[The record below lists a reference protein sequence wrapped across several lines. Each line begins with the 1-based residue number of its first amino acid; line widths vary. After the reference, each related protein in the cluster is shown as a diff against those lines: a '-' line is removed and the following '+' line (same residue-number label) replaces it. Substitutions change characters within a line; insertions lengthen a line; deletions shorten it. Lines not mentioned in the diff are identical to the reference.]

1 MTILQDL
8 RFAMRRLSKSPGFTL
23 VAVVSLALGVG
34 ANTAIFSLV
43 NTVLLRPLPVARP
56 ERLVS
61 VSVLGKDDSM
71 LAFSYPTYKDYRDRG
86 GDVLAG
92 LFAER
97 LAPVSLSRAGDNE
110 RVWGYLVTG
119 NYFEVLG
126 VSAARGRTFTS
137 EEDRAPLSAPVA
149 VLSHACWQRR
159 FGGDPAVVGRD
170 VLLNGHTFRVVGVM
184 PEGFA
189 GAEIVYTPEVW
200 VPMTMQEWIE
210 PGNAWLE
217 RRGTQNIFGVG
228 RLKDGVTREQA
239 EASLNVLAEQVGR
252 EYPDTNEG
260 QKIVLVPPGFIVPQ
274 LRGAVVGFAAVLMSA
289 VGLVLLIACTN
300 LANLLLARA
309 SSRRKEIA
317 LRVALGASRWR
328 LVRQLLTESLLLALA
343 GGAVGLLLAVWILG
357 LVAAYRPP
365 MDVPIWIE
373 AAVDWRV
380 LLFALGASLL
390 TTLLFGLAPA
400 LQATRTDLVPAL
412 KDVASQS
419 GRGRSRL
426 RSGLVVA
433 QVTLSLVLLVAAGLT
448 LRALARLQTASP
460 GFEVENGLVASFD
473 LGLQGY
479 DKARGRE
486 FQRRLVE
493 RVRALP
499 GVRAA
504 SLTDLFP
511 LSLNYTTNDVYV
523 EGRPG
528 ARGANVPLAMV
539 GSVEHEY
546 FGAMGIQVV
555 PARPLGARDDEHS
568 PRVVVV
574 NETFARRFFPGPDP
588 AREAVGKRMSFEGD
602 GGPWAEVVG
611 VAKDGKYWTIG
622 EAPQL
627 FVYSPLAQ
635 SYGSTVTLVART
647 AGGDPRALIPALNAE
662 VRALDPALPLYD
674 VKTVE
679 EHMGVSL
686 FPARVAAALLGGFGL
701 LALVLAAMGVYGV
714 VSYAAAQ
721 RTREIGIRVALGARR
736 RDVLRLVAG
745 RGMLLV
751 ALGVCLGLAGAL
763 ALTRFMEGVLY
774 GVSATDPV
782 TFALVVAVLLGVA
795 LLACLVPARRAT
807 KVDPMVALRYE

>member
-1 MTILQDL
+1 MRLLQDL
-8 RFAMRRLSKSPGFTL
+8 RVGVRRLLKSPGFTL
-23 VAVVSLALGVG
+23 VAVASLALGIG

-56 ERLVS
+56 ERLLS
-61 VSVLGKDDSM
+61 VSVVGKDDSM
-71 LAFSYPTYKDYRDRG
+71 LAFSYPTYKDYRDRS

-97 LAPVSLSRAGDNE
+97 LAPMSLSRASGNE

-137 EEDRAPLSAPVA
+137 EEDRAALSAPVA
-149 VLSHACWQRR
+149 VISHACWQRR

-170 VLLNGHTFRVVGVM
+170 VLLNGHPFRVVGVM

-189 GAEIVYTPEVW
+189 GTEIIYTPEVW
-200 VPMTMQEWIE
+200 VPMTMQAWIE
-210 PGNAWLE
+210 PGNEWLE
-217 RRGTQNIFGVG
+217 RRSTQNIFAVG
-228 RLKDGVTREQA
+228 RLKDGVTAEQA
-239 EASLNVLAEQVGR
+239 QASLNLLAEQVGR

-260 QKIVLVPPGFIVPQ
+260 QKIVLIPPGFILPQ
-274 LRGAVVGFAAVLMSA
+274 LRGAVVGFAAVLMGT

-309 SSRRKEIA
+309 SARRKEIA

-328 LVRQLLTESLLLALA
+328 LVRQLLTESFLLALA
-343 GGAVGLLLAVWILG
+343 GGAAGLLLAVWILG

-412 KDVASQS
+412 KDAAPQS
-419 GRGRSRL
+419 GRARARL
-426 RSGLVVA
+426 RSALVVA

-460 GFEVENGLVASFD
+460 GFAVENGLVASFD

-479 DKARGRE
+479 DEARGRE

-493 RVRALP
+493 RVRQLP

-511 LSLNYTTNDVYV
+511 LSLNYSSTDVYI

-528 ARGANVPLAMV
+528 ARGANVPIAMV
-539 GSVEHEY
+539 ASVEHGY
-546 FGAMGIQVV
+546 FDAMGIAVV
-555 PARPLGARDDEHS
+555 AGRPFGERDSSEA

-574 NETFARRFFPGPDP
+574 NETFARRFFPGADP
-588 AREAVGKRMSFEGD
+588 AREAVGKRMSFRGD
-602 GGPWAEVVG
+602 EGPWNEIVG

-622 EAPQL
+622 EAPQM
-627 FVYSPLAQ
+627 FVYAPLAQ
-635 SYGSTVTLVART
+635 SYSPAVTLVVRA
-647 AGGDPRALIPALNAE
+647 AGGDARALVPALNAE
-662 VRALDPALPLYD
+662 VRAIEPALPLYD
-674 VKTVE
+674 VKTIE

-686 FPARVAAALLGGFGL
+686 FPARVAATLLGGFGL

-721 RTREIGIRVALGARR
+721 RTREIGIRMALGAQR

-774 GVSATDPV
+774 GVSATDPL
-782 TFALVVAVLLGVA
+782 TFALVAALLLAVA
-795 LLACLVPARRAT
+795 LVACLVPARRAT

>member
-1 MTILQDL
+1 MRLLQDL
-8 RFAMRRLSKSPGFTL
+8 RFGSRRLLKSPGFTL
-23 VAVVSLALGVG
+23 IAVASLALGIG

-43 NTVLLRPLPVARP
+43 NTVLLRPLPVAKP

-71 LAFSYPTYKDYRDRG
+71 LAFSYPTYKDYRDRS

-97 LAPVSLSRAGDNE
+97 LAPMSLSRAGDNE
-110 RVWGYLVTG
+110 RVWGYLVSG

-126 VSAARGRTFTS
+126 VAAARGRTFTS
-137 EEDRAPLSAPVA
+137 DEDRTALSAPVA
-149 VLSHACWQRR
+149 VISHACWKRR
-159 FGGDPAVVGRD
+159 FGADPSVVGRD
-170 VLLNGHTFRVVGVM
+170 VLLNGHPFRVVGVM

-189 GAEIVYTPEVW
+189 GTEIIYTPEVW
-200 VPMTMQEWIE
+200 VPMTMQAWIE
-210 PGNAWLE
+210 PGNEWLE
-217 RRGTQNIFGVG
+217 RRGTQNIFAVG
-228 RLKDGVTREQA
+228 RLKDGVTAEQA
-239 EASLNVLAEQVGR
+239 QASLNLLAAQVGR

-260 QKIVLVPPGFIVPQ
+260 QKIILVPPGFIVPQ
-274 LRGAVVGFAAVLMSA
+274 LRGAVVGFAAVLTGTL
-289 VGLVLLIACTN
+289 GLVLLIACTN

-309 SSRRKEIA
+309 SARRKEIA
-317 LRVALGASRWR
+317 LCVALGASRWR
-328 LVRQLLTESLLLALA
+328 VMRQLLTESLLLALA
-343 GGAVGLLLAVWILG
+343 GGATGLLLAVWILG
-357 LVAAYRPP
+357 AVAAYRPP
-365 MDVPIWIE
+365 LDIPVWIE
-373 AAVDWRV
+373 AGVDWRV

-412 KDVASQS
+412 KDVASQA
-419 GRGRSRL
+419 GRTRSRL
-426 RSGLVVA
+426 RSALVVA

-448 LRALARLQTASP
+448 LRALARLQTTSP
-460 GFEVENGLVASFD
+460 GFEVEHGLVASYD

-479 DKARGRE
+479 DEARGRD
-486 FQRRLVE
+486 FQRRLLE

-511 LSLNYTTNDVYV
+511 LSLNYTSNDVYI

-528 ARGANVPLAMV
+528 GRGANVPISMV
-539 GSVEHEY
+539 ASVEHGY
-546 FGAMGIQVV
+546 FDAMGISVV
-555 PARPLGARDDEHS
+555 AGRPFDERDDERS

-574 NETFARRFFPGPDP
+574 NETFARRFFPGADP
-588 AREAVGKRMSFEGD
+588 AREAVGKRMSFSGD
-602 GGPWAEVVG
+602 NGPWAEIVG

-622 EAPQL
+622 EAPQM
-627 FVYSPLAQ
+627 FVYSPSAQ
-635 SYGSTVTLVART
+635 SYTSTGTLVVRT
-647 AGGDPRALIPALNAE
+647 TGGDPRALVPALNAE
-662 VRALDPALPLYD
+662 VRAIDQALPLFD
-674 VKTVE
+674 VKTIE

-701 LALVLAAMGVYGV
+701 LALLLAAMGVYGV

-721 RTREIGIRVALGARR
+721 RTREIGIRMALGARG

-751 ALGVCLGLAGAL
+751 GLGVCLGLAGAL
-763 ALTRFMEGVLY
+763 ALTRFMEGLLY
-774 GVSATDPV
+774 GVSATDPL
-782 TFALVVAVLLGVA
+782 TFALVAALLLGVA
-795 LLACLVPARRAT
+795 LVACLVPARRAT

>member
-1 MTILQDL
+1 MTLLQDL
-8 RFAMRRLSKSPGFTL
+8 RFSVRRLLKSPGFTL
-23 VAVVSLALGVG
+23 VAVASLALGIG

-43 NTVLLRPLPVARP
+43 NTVLLRPLPVQKP

-61 VSVLGKDDSM
+61 VAVVGKDDSM
-71 LAFSYPTYKDYRDRG
+71 LAFSYPTYKDYRERS
-86 GDVLAG
+86 GDALSG

-97 LAPVSLSRAGDNE
+97 LAPMSLSRGGNNE

-126 VSAARGRTFTS
+126 VAAARGRTFTPD
-137 EEDRAPLSAPVA
+137 EDRAALSAPVA

-159 FGGDPAVVGRD
+159 FGADPEVVGRD
-170 VLLNGHTFRVVGVM
+170 VLLNGRPFRVVGVM

-189 GAEIVYTPEVW
+189 GTEIIYTPEVW
-200 VPMTMQEWIE
+200 VPMTMQAWIE
-210 PGNAWLE
+210 PGNEWLE
-217 RRGTQNIFGVG
+217 RRGTQNIFAVG
-228 RLKDGVTREQA
+228 RLKDGVTAGQA
-239 EASLNVLAEQVGR
+239 QASLNLLAEQVGR

-274 LRGAVVGFAAVLMSA
+274 LRGAAVGFAAVLMGT

-300 LANLLLARA
+300 LASLLLARA
-309 SSRRKEIA
+309 SGRRKEIA
-317 LRVALGASRWR
+317 LCVALGASRWR
-328 LVRQLLTESLLLALA
+328 LVRQLLTESLLLAVA
-343 GGAVGLLLAVWILG
+343 GGAAGLLLAVWILG

-380 LLFALGASLL
+380 MLFTLCASLL

-412 KDVASQS
+412 KDMGGQA
-419 GRGRSRL
+419 GRSRSRL
-426 RSGLVVA
+426 RSALVVA

-448 LRALARLQTASP
+448 LRALARLQTTSP
-460 GFEVENGLVASFD
+460 GFEVGNGLVASFD

-479 DKARGRE
+479 DEARGRE

-493 RVRALP
+493 RVRGLP

-511 LSLNYTTNDVYV
+511 LSLNYSSSDVYI

-539 GSVEHEY
+539 ASVEHGY
-546 FGAMGIQVV
+546 FDAMSIPVV
-555 PARPLGARDDEHS
+555 AGRPLGERDDEKA

-574 NETFARRFFPGPDP
+574 NETFARRFFPGADP
-588 AREAVGKRMSFEGD
+588 AREALGKRMSFRGD
-602 GGPWAEVVG
+602 EGPWNEIVG

-622 EAPQL
+622 EAPQM
-627 FVYSPLAQ
+627 FVYASMAQ
-635 SYGSTVTLVART
+635 SYGSTVTLVVRT
-647 AGGDPRALIPALNAE
+647 TGGDPRALISALNAE
-662 VRALDPALPLYD
+662 VRAIDPTLPLYD

-686 FPARVAAALLGGFGL
+686 FPARVAAALLGSFGL
-701 LALVLAAMGVYGV
+701 LALLLAGMGVYGV

-721 RTREIGIRVALGARR
+721 RTREIGIRMALGARR
-736 RDVLRLVAG
+736 GDVLRLVAG

-751 ALGVCLGLAGAL
+751 GLGVGLGLAFAF
-763 ALTRFMEGVLY
+763 ALTRFMEGLLY
-774 GVSATDPV
+774 GVSATDPF
-782 TFALVVAVLLGVA
+782 TFAFVVAVLLGVA